1 MQISSRITV
10 TATGNDAML
19 EQVRKQLNKLIDV
32 IKVSDLTATERVER
46 ELALIRVLASS
57 VTVRTKILQI
67 AKIFRVSVVDAGEK
81 SHS

>member
-1 MQISSRITV
+1 MSRITV

-67 AKIFRVSVVDAGEK
+67 AKIFGVSVVDAGEK

>member
-1 MQISSRITV
+1 MSRITV